1 MDSCSLYL
9 SDGSI
14 QKAIEAKFGPMKTK
28 AVNCM
33 DYVIKEGEFTP
44 EFKEWYKKKFKKE
57 LSVTSRT
64 VKTVAE
70 RAVQYYEETAWKVD
84 EMTEHRNTESE
95 NGYYSVAD
103 YERGKAH
110 VVNTLQEVY
119 DDIEAG
125 IFEQE
130 EVTRDFIKQQAIRR
144 WNNHI
149 FKLIAKKEN
158 ASISEIIEEFNALGD
173 DVVIRDWI
181 KEKLSKDG
189 FGIVEQNLLAVWDEL
204 NGDPASVNKYLKEVL
219 ADPKLNG
226 LFTEKAIDDDVVDSE
241 KTDNPNGDGVST
253 EDGVITSGVTDDTD
267 KAISQANSHDGAYST
282 FLKHLDQSPR
292 VKHYFNSLKKL
303 ADVKK
308 DDNQNYIEDTDNS
321 FGIAETMSAE
331 ECARMLYSESMAFG
345 NPKMMIEAI
354 RRIAASVP
362 GYECFAKLADDLEA
376 DPDLCNELSTIFKK
390 TRVSKMMLDHKT
402 VGNRKVNT
410 IRESNTDSS
419 KDSTML
425 FDLRNDARYV
435 IPQNTHSTIANNI
448 NDYVTD
454 IKTLQ
459 ADYSARRIT
468 DKARRDYEKRYNDLL
483 KLAVD
488 SIRAYFPSLDEEA
501 ILKYI
506 VRNNDAKEDRVKNLE
521 NIRNILDRVASLN
534 ANASTAYGIYEG
546 IQTQI
551 DDAKTHNAKVR
562 AASANPNLT
571 TSSEDYKDVNAL
583 RTQDFLTP
591 ELNNDILLVKNM
603 FKDYSIIQVSFNSTN
618 SDNKMSTDILNNSM
632 ITRLIRLLES
642 GDKDLVEKWGARKL
656 RSHHYRYSN
665 ILLEERDARGNL
677 IHKGLFRRVGKDKIV
692 CSDDCLDLLKFYLFD
707 GARNSDNG
715 KSSTYSKMTS
725 GDFAPTVYSSFF
737 NPTPDTEGKKK
748 EDTAIYFLR
757 TPSDAP
763 KTFTIKAPR
772 YSTKDLFTYSDE
784 GIVKKFISN
793 IIKSIPVTTQEII
806 DTYIDKTK
814 QDAIKEN
821 VYSLEAAI
829 DVLTER
835 KDQKGRK
842 INLYVNDKVLSK
854 VDGKGYTGI
863 VVQNE
868 NKNPILIIVKGDVE
882 KRGNR
887 TILNHPEIVSYHNMV
902 KGEFKRQ
909 FNIDLPNELP
919 KGLTSALEE
928 YYRKKL
934 DKGETKFN
942 GKEYDNVPV
951 RQVNTRSNVFKMVM
965 NKVQQELF
973 NMMNAIDFMF
983 ETNPDGSPKLYEE
996 GEKKGQPILKP
1007 GFDED
1012 SAYDWYHKVGTIFKK
1027 VGNHYELTGNV
1038 FNSNLLT
1045 LFINGKKRNYL
1056 MEVITQDSSYEGVDK
1071 LNLLYGGADGK
1082 QNIKVTKIKDNN
1094 DASDRQYPESVD
1106 LDERQRNIL
1115 EQAVVN
1121 FITDYLNQAQE
1132 QVNSYKDF
1140 ISESTDA
1147 EHVTDFAMNYFLT
1160 LTNYDELLEGSSK
1173 FYKDSRTLLKR
1184 AKEYQGSGVPYGT
1197 SDYYTVDDE
1206 SDHEVP
1212 SLLNSGYVLNEK
1224 GEKIEGKDIFKGTR
1238 LEGLNTT
1245 STFKAVTIYNTKQ
1258 TNHPALE
1265 MLRQK
1270 LINDLGVDEKTASEL
1285 LYGRVKYDNGNIVKD
1300 ENGHVDTNGGGFTG
1314 TKVNDAQSYITFEEW
1329 IRRVASK
1336 GQLKRYLP
1344 LIKRILNA
1352 EKTGKPLSVSDIKE
1366 FIQVQKNFYYDLH
1379 YDEASRMEVPRQI
1392 KNAEL
1397 VLVPCL
1403 IKGTQLEEVYN
1414 MMKEA
1419 GIDQLNTI
1427 ETSKAANHNTLRLW
1441 DNDGNISGEA
1451 AQEFVEKASEV
1462 KETYS
1467 YNYLYTQQETPQ
1479 HLDAKNKAGIQIVKK
1494 IIDNIDPQNSN
1505 PTIVEAK
1512 NDFLTLMSENIY
1524 DSYQQLFD
1532 ALEISYDRNGDIASM
1547 NKKVFFDKLR
1557 EQLEIRG
1564 MDKNMYD
1571 YVDVEGR
1578 ENPRMPIARND
1589 ILNTFES
1596 IVQSVFNNNITTQ
1609 KLPGFHAAQVTNIG
1623 FRAGG
1628 NLKAER
1634 LTPEQL
1640 INDADFKEFCKEKHI
1655 VIRKENGKYKISDLT
1670 RELFGNWIN
1679 ERNGSISYSKDLK
1692 YHQKVN
1698 PKTGKLEYAPYIEIM
1713 LPLSNFGIDRT
1724 KGRWRN
1730 MKDDE
1735 ILRELQ
1741 AEGLDMVIGYRIPT
1755 EGKQS
1760 ACLMKVVGFIPDG
1773 NGSTICV
1780 PNDWVSQTGSD
1791 FDIDSVYGIQFNTY
1805 FDNDG
1810 KIHKIGGK
1818 KDKKGYN
1825 PAYKDRK
1832 PTYLDYYRYVMHKLD
1847 EEELPENATTSIKEK
1862 REEIKQYRDTYFRQS
1877 NERYN
1882 DALQALNIF
1891 NIKAEANEL
1900 YEQSEEE
1907 EDEVKSDELYNKSEI
1922 LDNLAESEGI
1932 VDILNKIQEG
1942 LSSIK
1947 KYRNSLKYDN
1957 KRQRALDKATDTR
1970 NLIQEVYD
1978 TTSQLKSDDE
1988 FTQEVYDELNNRIK
2002 NLLDRCKDMISLYN
2016 YNAEGSISEQAAEDI
2031 IDDIE
2036 DSIEGSGIMSY
2047 EEWSSLPAERRAS
2060 RKERDN
2066 AILDAMEYILS
2077 DDDSLEEQLSRSNF
2091 DDITQAMKD
2100 MLGDEYKDHKE
2111 ARSPYNIFDQIAYQ
2125 EDAMSGAELK
2135 ALSVSLDTFCSVCNQ
2150 VKPNV
2155 RELSSVYI
2163 IYDRGDISNPDK
2175 VVDRYNIDG
2184 KSARVL
2190 DNGFEIRHK
2199 TYGWSKD
2206 NKNVAGKILTSYSS
2220 QTTAHILDAIKEGS
2234 APNVNSYTFGVY
2246 KTLAN
2251 MGVDYNTIISF
2262 MAQPGVE
2269 RIVKAYNAGHS
2280 LYYESFNTPL
2290 NEAIKDI
2297 ARDLDIEFDT
2307 YETVTNIL
2315 SKINEKYGDTFKEI
2329 FGEKTSITL
2338 TENGLY
2344 NLPIIA
2350 SKLEARL
2357 KGGEIASIRP
2367 VEEIV
2372 RHIESWTR
2380 ASATKDTN
2388 TLYVF
2393 TDNTDRD
2400 SGKPENVIDPN
2411 SPYAKKY
2418 GAGKHY
2424 PTRTQAVVRGLPN
2437 AMPISTQR
2445 WYHEGAKGDT
2455 GMWHDKDFDEFKKT
2469 IDEEVE
2475 AIKAEWKTGK
2485 YSSVAFGGEDGL
2497 FNGNISKISKERTPK
2512 LYDYLTKKYNELID
2526 FIKDNPSDNTAS
2538 ITEETI
2544 EHLFDLGTI
2553 LQFHKINSI
2562 ANEINPIR
2570 RACTPDKFGAG
2581 KSAYA
2586 ANKLFS
2592 DIYAALYKTDTDLQ
2606 VAQEKSNKRSNPVL
2620 TVGGENMLESI
2631 YPGISKYGEDRSIKS
2646 TSQRIRK
2653 AVLEM
2658 DPNRSSYKTLA
2669 SHLKY
2674 GTAFSVAVG
2683 AALIPTQ
2690 RPEFVDVVMGLG
2702 KKLTDNFTGDI
2713 SEELYNDFQ
2722 KYLLNYIYNEMGIF
2736 SDRWNFEVTDGRL
2749 TGVSLDA
2756 ETNRDEENARI
2767 FGYGMPDTIATVKG
2781 EGLNTE
2787 IVLFKVVDKNNPTQ
2801 KEIEQFAQL
2810 SPAQKVKWIQSNSA
2824 DAGVFGYLEA
2834 SLYNPNARREK
2845 VGMQTIQYNDTGISL
2860 NTVRAQFM
2868 NAVNST
2874 NPFIKIAALDLVKY
2888 SCKVEG
2894 FRLGKTSVSKVI
2906 DNAVLYNEFGTN
2918 GYGFVED
2925 INDIMNGL
2933 NRPDSILS
2941 AEKID
2946 QAYERFLRSKSDI
2959 REIKTINTR
2968 EYTKKKYGMQGSVNG
2983 MYLMQFVFDPN
2994 KVKEGESEE
3003 DAQIRQLNEW
3013 RHNLST
3019 GGFLREDARTKRTTP
3034 NEYIRVNDV
3043 TRGNLLYKIKDFGSI
3058 VYIYPLTNLQQNE
3071 TSYWSAN
3078 EDNNKTLWHKDIYE
3092 AIIQQSFNEGYN
3104 RERTFE
3110 IVAEMKDDG
3119 RFEGA
3124 YYTKRT
3130 TVDNPISKA
3139 AELQRAFNS
3148 GKDAS
3153 LNVVKTEIKKH
3164 FIDGKSSEPIYVI
3177 SSSINDFLFSKGVNY
3192 SANIRLN
3199 FGDTASNFKI
3209 VKPQS
3214 LSGAK
3219 KYLKDKINDKNRDY
3233 VYYVALANAV
3243 EMVEQTEPMAA
3254 TVLDLDMAAV
3264 DFMSSQ
3270 KAAFGDK
3277 DAINRLEKLRVFN
3290 VKSRQE
3296 SINNN
3301 IDLVTQQV
3309 ASFAIAAAKRIKDDF
3324 EHFMPNPDDIDGE
3337 WLPITD
3343 DKVQAAIANNVELY
3357 NKYLKVLN
3365 DIQAFKEKFTGWDEA
3380 NSEEIDMKS
3389 YINTIQNAKDIV
3401 DRLPVGEA
3409 DTKLIQGYITSQS
3422 TNPIIMDGLVNIMDG
3437 YYKTTG
3443 SMWAFHDIME
3453 NGNML
3458 LQTILKDVMDDIEAK
3473 RYATIRRK
3481 EEFRSTLS
3489 RLMRAAGM
3497 SNLDK
3502 IITKDGR
3509 IIEDYSPEFI
3519 DKLEELREAKNQA
3532 AAEFGYGS
3540 IQFLKAKNDY
3550 DAFKATFCNQEA
3562 NQEYYI
3568 HKAQA
3573 EKVMI
3578 ENHPVL
3584 YEHYMKLFYEKID
3597 LIQYST
3603 ENGIDDAIET
3613 RIQQID
3619 QEMYNLRRKNYY
3631 VDSTGAL
3638 KRRVSK
3644 NQPNANF
3651 TPEQKRELE
3660 LYSIESQKIMDAFI
3674 EKIGELNAE
3683 YFHYEPVEGFARK
3696 LKENLNVIEK
3706 FEKRDANGVPTVPQ
3720 SILDTNEQ
3728 YVAARDWVR
3737 RNAYYE
3743 LSQEEWELVD
3753 SGMSFEDRVKSALTR
3768 MAMSGN
3774 GNFAE
3779 INHIISNKDNWVDP
3793 TINPYDE
3800 RGILDAS
3807 KLKPETI
3814 KDIQDKVAA
3823 KYKFKQNRRFTDRIL
3838 INSAPRN
3845 TEVYTQEFYNMMR
3858 SNGNENPA
3866 YVNKITQINN
3876 ILRKYYNELTDTVD
3890 FSKKN
3895 IPATE
3900 VINDLRTL
3908 GQLFSELRQIHKNF
3922 GTTNGKDIADFIKD
3936 NVEYDTNMSAFM
3948 AQFAAV
3954 ATKDTMFKEAWKKVN
3969 YEYDKDGNLVL
3980 DDDGNPVPNRF
3991 LYSVM
3996 KPKDSVRDR
4005 YLDVQATEDRHL
4017 IESVYRT
4024 TVTRYYEDTR
4034 AEMQRKDEEERKST
4048 GDSTIF
4054 RDWFMANHIYNPY
4067 THKME
4072 PLPCWTIKEYN
4083 DSTLAAQNYKG
4094 EWIPKAS
4101 QREKKVN
4108 DGMQYG
4114 VYDPMH
4120 DKSNHNYKPD
4130 VSLAENYIK
4139 HSENRSNPHT
4149 NYDNPIQLTDE
4160 EKAVRDF
4167 LKETL
4172 MQTATTDSAR
4182 RYFKNG
4188 YLPARAK
4195 QPGLSDGKT
4204 LLKEAGKLFGFGIS
4218 TNNGNK
4224 QFYDEIGYS
4233 NDVTPLMPLTKLI
4246 RTSDSKDFNEP
4257 KPTRGQFPATP
4268 DGQAQ
4273 FQTALDEWKSK
4284 KKEID
4289 DFNQKIHQDMLDR
4302 DWIEVIDDYLDL
4314 AGRYNAIS
4322 DNKLKLYYLLNK
4334 LRDQKAFITSSRDDE
4349 NLKHDNR
4356 RGDKDN
4362 PVLESAVDAELIK
4375 QYENFLRR
4383 LLFDQWKEQSGKLTR
4398 YANNL
4403 QGFTSANYMM
4413 LNFKGGIANVTL
4425 GETGILAEAAAS
4437 EFFSYSDWAKGTAEW
4452 SQGIISYGRALG
4464 KDFSYS
4470 VQDAIIKALK
4480 VVDYDEHTGVV
4491 REAEYAKYSKKLR
4504 DAMFSPQTMGEHFMQ
4519 NSVLFAMLHSHKI
4532 VKRPGSDDMTFMNQA
4547 EYVRTKEAEMLTT
4560 LLEQDQIT
4568 ALEEE
4573 KARLSKDKDEL
4584 AEYAWYRKDFLNRFV
4599 YLHCSK
4605 QQRDAFYA
4613 KREALKEQSIKEF
4626 KELPDMR
4633 SQMMLGSN
4641 GKLAF
4646 VPNSQLDILSRNM
4659 TSAGVT
4665 QAERLLGEF
4674 TQRTKL
4680 VNNKIHGV
4688 YNRLGSAYI
4697 EKTWIGSL
4705 IMQYHKHLPMG
4716 LMKRYM
4722 KRGHYN
4728 ETRGS
4733 IDKGMIWSIWDFLKL
4748 NVDKIKVEQGLTD
4761 ANIGAVQSLQMLL
4774 SNSMAFLMNMRDTW
4788 KFTTD
4793 YDRANIRRNLGDL
4806 TGVTLA
4812 VLGALL
4818 LIMAGDDDDDSIP
4831 YNLALYEFDRLASE
4845 SFLYNPVGL
4854 INESKK
4860 LMSTPIAA
4868 QSVITD
4874 GISAIGNIAGI
4885 IMQGEDFDPYYHS
4898 GRFAGEHKLSVYIQR
4913 RIPIWNGIRGIVEVP
4928 DNNHYYKVGKNPIT
4942 ILPLD
4947 KIAGK
4952 D

>member
-1 MDSCSLYL
+1 MDSCSLFL

-28 AVNCM
+28 AINCI
-33 DYVIKEGEFTP
+33 DYVIKDEEFSP
-44 EFKEWYKKKFKKE
+44 EFKEWYKKKFKKDV
-57 LSVTSRT
+57 SVTSRNI
-64 VKTVAE
+64 KTVAE

-84 EMTEHRNTESE
+84 EMTEHRNNDNE

-103 YERGKAH
+103 YERGKSH

-125 IFEQE
+125 IFDQE

-149 FKLIAKKEN
+149 FDLIAKKEN
-158 ASISEIIEEFNALGD
+158 ASRNEIIEEFNALGD
-173 DVVIRDWI
+173 DVVIRDWL
-181 KEKLSKDG
+181 KEKLSTNG
-189 FGIVEQNLLAVWDEL
+189 FGIIEQNLLAVWDEL
-204 NGDPASVNKYLKEVL
+204 NSDPASVNKYLKEVL

-226 LFTEKAIDDDVVDSE
+226 LFTERAIDDDVVDNEKGDTTEADNGSTGEDSVNSE
-241 KTDNPNGDGVST
+241 
-253 EDGVITSGVTDDTD
+253 VTDDTD
-267 KAISQANSHDGAYST
+267 KAITQANSHMGDFST
-282 FLKHLDQSPR
+282 FTKHLDQSPR

-303 ADVKK
+303 ADTKK

-331 ECARMLYSESMAFG
+331 ECARTLYSESMAFG
-345 NPKMMIEAI
+345 NPQYMIEAI

-362 GYECFAKLADDLEA
+362 GYECFVKLADDLET

-425 FDLRNDARYV
+425 FDLRNDVRYV
-435 IPQNTHSTIANNI
+435 IPQNNHSTIASNI
-448 NDYVTD
+448 EEYVTSID
-454 IKTLQ
+454 NLQ
-459 ADYSARRIT
+459 ADYSARRISDT
-468 DKARRDYEKRYNDLL
+468 VRRQYEKRYNDLL

-488 SIRAYFPSLDEEA
+488 SIRAYFPSLSEEA
-501 ILKYI
+501 IVKY
-506 VRNNDAKEDRVKNLE
+506 VTRNNDAKEDRVKNLE

-534 ANASTAYGIYEG
+534 KNAATSYGIYEG
-546 IQTQI
+546 IQSQVKS
-551 DDAKTHNAKVR
+551 AKEHNAKVR
-562 AASANPNLT
+562 AANKNPDLNI
-571 TSSEDYKDVNAL
+571 SSEDYKDINAL
-583 RTQDFLTP
+583 RTQEFLTP

-603 FKDYSIIQVSFNSTN
+603 FKDYSIVQVSFNSTN

-642 GDKDLVEKWGARKL
+642 GDKELVKQWGAKKL

-665 ILLEERDARGNL
+665 ILLEEQDSRGNL
-677 IHKGLFRRVGKDKIV
+677 IHKGLFRRVGNNGIEV
-692 CSDDCLDLLKFYLFD
+692 TDDCLDLLKFYLFD

-737 NPTPDTEGKKK
+737 NPTPDTEGKKQD
-748 EDTAIYFLR
+748 DTAIYFLR

-763 KTFTIKAPR
+763 KTFTIKAPK
-772 YSTKDLFTYSDE
+772 YSTKDLFTYPDE
-784 GIVKKFISN
+784 SVVKKFIGN
-793 IIKSIPVTTQEII
+793 IIKDIPMLTAELNREMLGDASEEADNNNYTAEAALEVLTGRKLMYVSNKIVNKVG
-806 DTYIDKTK
+806 DKT
-814 QDAIKEN
+814 
-821 VYSLEAAI
+821 YS
-829 DVLTER
+829 
-835 KDQKGRK
+835 K
-842 INLYVNDKVLSK
+842 
-854 VDGKGYTGI
+854 I
-863 VVQNE
+863 VVGG
-868 NKNPILIIVKGDVE
+868 VKLLVSGNLE
-882 KRGNR
+882 KRGTRQVLTDIKIEAWGNPGIR
-887 TILNHPEIVSYHNMV
+887 QLNAQYNTNEPEIP
-902 KGEFKRQ
+902 E
-909 FNIDLPNELP
+909 
-919 KGLTSALEE
+919 GLISALSE
-928 YYRKKL
+928 YYRKQL
-934 DKGETKFN
+934 DRGATVFN
-942 GKEYDNVPV
+942 GKEYDNVPK
-951 RQVNTRSNVFKMVM
+951 RQVNTRSRVFHMVM

-983 ETNPDGSPKLYEE
+983 ETNEDGSPKLDND
-996 GEKKGQPILKP
+996 GKPIFRD

-1012 SAYDWYHKVGTIFKK
+1012 SAYDWYHKVGSIFKK

-1045 LFINGKKRNYL
+1045 LFVNGKQRNYL
-1056 MEVITQDSSYEGVDK
+1056 MEVITQDSSYEGADK

-1082 QNIKVTKIKDNN
+1082 RNIKVTKVKDATSP
-1094 DASDRQYPESVD
+1094 DGRQYPQDID
-1106 LDERQRNIL
+1106 LDSDQRDIL
-1115 EQAVVN
+1115 EQAVTN

-1147 EHVTDFAMNYFLT
+1147 DHVTEFAMNYFLT
-1160 LTNYDELLEGSSK
+1160 LTSYDEILEGSSK

-1197 SDYYTVDDE
+1197 SDYYTTDDE
-1206 SDHEVP
+1206 SDHETP
-1212 SLLNSGYVLNEK
+1212 SLLNSGYITDEDGKKV
-1224 GEKIEGKDIFKGTR
+1224 EGKDIFKGTR

-1270 LINDLGVDEKTASEL
+1270 LINELGVDEKSASEL
-1285 LYGRVKYDNGNIVKD
+1285 LYGRVKYDNGNIIKD
-1300 ENGHVDTNGGGFTG
+1300 KNGHVDTNGGGFTG

-1329 IRRVASK
+1329 IRRIASK

-1344 LIKRILNA
+1344 LIKRILKA

-1414 MMKEA
+1414 MMKEV

-1441 DNDGNISGEA
+1441 DNDGNISGEDA
-1451 AQEFVEKASEV
+1451 RTFVEKASEV

-1505 PTIVEAK
+1505 STINEAK
-1512 NDFLTLMSENIY
+1512 QDFLTLMSENIY

-1532 ALEISYDRNGDIASM
+1532 ALEIQYDRNGDIASM

-1578 ENPRMPIARND
+1578 ENPRMPIVRND

-1609 KLPGFHAAQVTNIG
+1609 KLPGFHAAQITNVG

-1634 LTPEQL
+1634 LTDEQL
-1640 INDADFKEFCKEKHI
+1640 NNDADFKEFCKEKKI
-1655 VIRKENGKYKISDLT
+1655 APSKKISKLT
-1670 RELFGNWIN
+1670 RELFGTWIN
-1679 ERNGSISYSKDLK
+1679 ERNGKISYSKDLK
-1692 YHQKVN
+1692 YHQDEKGNYV
-1698 PKTGKLEYAPYIEIM
+1698 PWVEVM

-1724 KGRWRN
+1724 KGRYRN
-1730 MKDDE
+1730 MTDAE
-1735 ILRELQ
+1735 ILAELQ

-1760 ACLMKVVGFIPDG
+1760 ACLMKVVGFLPDG

-1791 FDIDSVYGIQFNTY
+1791 FDIDSVYGIQFNSY

-1810 KIHKIGGK
+1810 KIHRVRYN
-1818 KDKKGYN
+1818 KDKN
-1825 PAYKDRK
+1825 PSYV
-1832 PTYLDYYRYVMHKLD
+1832 DYYRYIMRKID
-1847 EEELPENATTSIKEK
+1847 EEDVPENATTSIKEK
-1862 REEIKQYRDTYFRQS
+1862 REEIKSYRDTYFRQS

-1882 DALQALNIF
+1882 EALQALNAF
-1891 NIKAEANEL
+1891 NIEAEANEL
-1900 YEQSEEE
+1900 Y
-1907 EDEVKSDELYNKSEI
+1907 DKADELGETEEGDEAFNKAEVINNLIESPAI
-1922 LDNLAESEGI
+1922 KDVLD
-1932 VDILNKIQEG
+1932 KIQEG

-1947 KYRNSLKYDN
+1947 KYRNGLKYDN
-1957 KRQRALDKATDTR
+1957 KRQRSLDKAIDTR
-1970 NLIQEVYD
+1970 NMFQDLYD
-1978 TTSQLKSDDE
+1978 KTSQFKSDDE
-1988 FTQEVYDELNNRIK
+1988 FTQEVYDELNTRIK
-2002 NLLDRCKDMISLYN
+2002 NALDSVKDMISIYN
-2016 YNAEGSISEQAAEDI
+2016 YNAENTLTEQAAEEIADDLEDI
-2031 IDDIE
+2031 ID
-2036 DSIEGSGIMSY
+2036 GSGIMTY

-2066 AILDAMEYILS
+2066 GILDAMETILKN
-2077 DDDSLEEQLSRSNF
+2077 DDSLEEQLSRSNF

-2100 MLGDEYKDHKE
+2100 MLGEEYKAHKE
-2111 ARSPYNIFDQIAYQ
+2111 SRSPYNIFDQIAYQ

-2150 VKPNV
+2150 VKPQI
-2155 RELSSVYI
+2155 RDISSIYV
-2163 IYDRGDISNPDK
+2163 IYDRSDIRNPED
-2175 VVDRYNIDG
+2175 VVKRYDVDG
-2184 KSARVL
+2184 KSGKVL

-2206 NKNVAGKILTSYSS
+2206 NRNIAGKILTSYSS

-2234 APNVNSYTFGVY
+2234 APNVNTYTFGVY

-2262 MAQPGVE
+2262 MAQPGVS
-2269 RIVKAYNAGHS
+2269 RIVDAYNAGHS

-2290 NEAIKDI
+2290 NEAIKAI
-2297 ARDLDIEFDT
+2297 AKDLEVEFDT
-2307 YETVTNIL
+2307 YDTITSIL
-2315 SKINEKYGDTFKEI
+2315 STINEKYGDQFKEI
-2329 FGEKTSITL
+2329 FGDKASITL

-2357 KGGEIASIRP
+2357 KGGEVAASRP
-2367 VEEIV
+2367 VEEIIK
-2372 RHIESWTR
+2372 HIESWTR
-2380 ASATKDTN
+2380 ASAARDTN
-2388 TLYVF
+2388 TLYIF
-2393 TDNTDRD
+2393 TDNIDRD
-2400 SGKPENVIDPN
+2400 SGSSVIDPN

-2437 AMPISTQR
+2437 AMPISTQH
-2445 WYHEGAKGDT
+2445 WYHEGAKGDA
-2455 GMWHDKDFDEFKKT
+2455 GMWNDSDFEEFKKT
-2469 IDEEVE
+2469 IDEEIE

-2485 YSSVAFGGEDGL
+2485 YSSVAFGGGDGL
-2497 FNGNISKISKERTPK
+2497 FNGKISKLSKERTPK
-2512 LYDYLTKKYNELID
+2512 LYDYLTEKYNELTN
-2526 FIKDNPSDNTAS
+2526 FIKDNPSSNNVS
-2538 ITEETI
+2538 LTEEDI
-2544 EHLFDLGTI
+2544 NLLFDLGTI
-2553 LQFHKINSI
+2553 LQFHKINSV

-2606 VAQEKSNKRSNPVL
+2606 VAQEKSNKRSNPIL
-2620 TVGGENMLESI
+2620 TVNGENMLEAV

-2669 SHLKY
+2669 AHLKY

-2683 AALIPTQ
+2683 AELIPTQ

-2702 KKLTDNFTGDI
+2702 RKLTDNFTGDV

-2722 KYLLNYIYNEMGIF
+2722 KYMLNYIYNEMGIF
-2736 SDRWNFEVTDGRL
+2736 SDKWNFEVTDGRL

-2767 FGYGMPDTIATVKG
+2767 FGYNMPDSIAYIEG
-2781 EGLNTE
+2781 EGLNTKE
-2787 IVLFKVVDKNNPTQ
+2787 VPFVVKDKNNPTQ
-2801 KEIEQFAQL
+2801 EEINAFAKL

-2824 DAGVFGYLEA
+2824 DAGIFGYLEA

-2845 VGMQTIQYNDTGISL
+2845 VGMQTIQYDDTGISL

-2874 NPFIKIAALDLVKY
+2874 NPFIKMAALDLVKY

-2918 GYGFVED
+2918 GYGFAED
-2925 INDIMNGL
+2925 INDIMNGI

-2941 AEKID
+2941 IDKLD
-2946 QAYERFLRSKSDI
+2946 QAYERYLRSKQDI

-2968 EYTKKKYGMQGSVNG
+2968 EYTKKKYGIEGSVNG
-2983 MYLMQFVFDPN
+2983 MYVMRFIFNPD
-2994 KVKEGESEE
+2994 KVKEGENEQ
-3003 DAQIRQLNEW
+3003 DANIRQLNEW

-3019 GGFLREDARTKRTTP
+3019 GGFLREDARTKRITQ
-3034 NEYIRVNDV
+3034 NEYIRVDDV

-3078 EDNNKTLWHKDIYE
+3078 EDNNKNLWHKDIYE
-3092 AIIQQSFNEGYN
+3092 AIIQQSFNETYN

-3124 YYTKRT
+3124 YYVKRT
-3130 TVDNPISKA
+3130 SPDNPMAKS

-3148 GKDAS
+3148 NKDSS
-3153 LNVVKTEIKKH
+3153 LNVAKNEIKKH
-3164 FIDGKSSEPIYVI
+3164 FIDEKNSEPIYVI
-3177 SSSINDFLFSKGVNY
+3177 SSSISDYLFSKGVNY
-3192 SANIRLN
+3192 SANVRLN
-3199 FGDTASNFKI
+3199 FGETSSNFRI
-3209 VKPQS
+3209 VKPQG

-3219 KYLKDKINDKNRDY
+3219 KYLGDRINDKNKDY
-3233 VYYVALANAV
+3233 VYYVAAANAA

-3254 TVLDLDMAAV
+3254 SILDLDMSAV
-3264 DFMSSQ
+3264 DFMQSQ

-3277 DAINRLEKLRVFN
+3277 DAVNRLEKLRVFN

-3301 IDLVTQQV
+3301 IDLVTQQI
-3309 ASFAIAAAKRIKDDF
+3309 ASFSIAAAKRIKDDF

-3343 DKVQAAIANNVELY
+3343 DKVQAAIANDAELY

-3365 DIQAFKEKFTGWDEA
+3365 DIQAFKEKFSGWDEA
-3380 NSEEIDMKS
+3380 DSEDIDMKS
-3389 YINTIQNAKDIV
+3389 YINTIQNAKEIV
-3401 DRLPVGEA
+3401 DKLPVGEA

-3437 YYKTTG
+3437 FYKTTG

-3458 LQTILKDVMDDIEAK
+3458 LQTILKDVMGDIESK
-3473 RYATIRRK
+3473 RYATVRRK
-3481 EEFRSTLS
+3481 EEFRNKLS

-3497 SNLDK
+3497 KDLSK
-3502 IITKDGR
+3502 IITDDGR
-3509 IIEDYSPEFI
+3509 IIEDYSSEFV
-3519 DKLEELREAKNQA
+3519 DKLEEFREAKNQA

-3540 IQFLKAKNDY
+3540 IQFLKAKNEY
-3550 DAFKATFCNQEA
+3550 DDFKARFCNQEA
-3562 NQEYYI
+3562 SQEYYLK
-3568 HKAQA
+3568 KAL
-3573 EKVMI
+3573 I
-3578 ENHPVL
+3578 ENKMINEHPVL
-3584 YEHYMKLFYEKID
+3584 YEHYMKLFYEKVD
-3597 LIQYST
+3597 LLQYST
-3603 ENGIDDAIET
+3603 ENGIDDAIEA

-3619 QEMYNLRRKNYY
+3619 QEIYNLRRQNYY
-3631 VDSTGAL
+3631 IDSTGAI
-3638 KRRVSK
+3638 KRRMSK
-3644 NQPNANF
+3644 NQPNASF
-3651 TPEQKRELE
+3651 TPQQQRELE
-3660 LYSIESQKIMDAFI
+3660 LYSIESQQAMDAFI
-3674 EKIGELNAE
+3674 KKIGELNTE

-3696 LKENLNVIEK
+3696 LRENLNVIEK
-3706 FEKRDANGVPTVPQ
+3706 FEKRDSNGVPTVPQ
-3720 SILDTNEQ
+3720 SILDSNEQ
-3728 YVAARDWVR
+3728 YVAARDWLR

-3743 LSQEEWELVD
+3743 LSSD
-3753 SGMSFEDRVKSALTR
+3753 AFDPDNSNGPTFEKRVKDALRR

-3774 GNFAE
+3774 GN
-3779 INHIISNKDNWVDP
+3779 INKVDD
-3793 TINPYDE
+3793 ILRNADARLNGKLRDE
-3800 RGILDAS
+3800 RGIVDAS
-3807 KLKPETI
+3807 KLTEEEVKQ
-3814 KDIQDKVAA
+3814 IQDEVAR
-3823 KYKFKQNRRFTDRIL
+3823 KYKFTDNRRFTDKIL

-3858 SNGNENPA
+3858 SNGTENPA
-3866 YVNKITQINN
+3866 YVNKITEINN

-3890 FSKKN
+3890 FSKMSSS
-3895 IPATE
+3895 IE
-3900 VINDLRTL
+3900 GIRELQTL
-3908 GQLFSELRQIHKNF
+3908 GRLFAELRRIHKNF
-3922 GTTNGKDIADFIKD
+3922 GTTNGKEIAEFIED
-3936 NVEYDTNMSAFM
+3936 NVEYETNTSAFL
-3948 AQFAAV
+3948 AQFADLSRR
-3954 ATKDTMFKEAWKKVN
+3954 DTLFKEAWKKVN
-3969 YEYDKDGNLVL
+3969 YEYDKDGNIVL
-3980 DDDGNPVPNRF
+3980 DEHGNPVPNRF

-4005 YLDVQATEDRHL
+4005 FLDAQGTEDRHL
-4017 IESVYRT
+4017 IESVFRT
-4024 TVTRYYEDTR
+4024 TTTRYYEDTR
-4034 AEMQRKDEEERKST
+4034 AEMQKKDDEERKTT
-4048 GDSTIF
+4048 GDSSIF

-4072 PLPCWTIKEYN
+4072 PLPCWTVKEYN
-4083 DSTLAAQNYKG
+4083 DSTLAANNFKG
-4094 EWIPKAS
+4094 EWVPRSS

-4108 DGMQYG
+4108 DGYQYG
-4114 VYDPMH
+4114 PYDPVH
-4120 DKSNHNYKPD
+4120 DKSNHNYKPNLG
-4130 VSLAENYIK
+4130 LAENYIK
-4139 HSENRSNPHT
+4139 TADNHSNPRT
-4149 NYDNPIQLTDE
+4149 NYDNPVQLTDE

-4167 LKETL
+4167 IKETL

-4188 YLPARAK
+4188 YVPARAK

-4218 TNNGNK
+4218 SNNGNK
-4224 QFYDEIGYS
+4224 EFYSEIGYS
-4233 NDVTPLMPLTKLI
+4233 EDITPLMPLTKLI
-4246 RTSDSKDFNEP
+4246 RTSDSKDFKEP

-4268 DGQAQ
+4268 EGANQY
-4273 FQTALDEWKSK
+4273 QTALDEWKNK

-4289 DFNQKIHQDMLDR
+4289 DANKKIHQDMLDR

-4334 LRDQKAFITSSRDDE
+4334 LRDQKAFITSARDNE

-4383 LLFDQWKEQSGKLTR
+4383 LLFDQWKEESGKLTR

-4413 LNFKGGIANVTL
+4413 LNFKGGIANITL

-4437 EFFSYSDWAKGTAEW
+4437 EFFSYSDWAKGTGEW
-4452 SQGIISYGRALG
+4452 AQGVISYGRALG

-4504 DAMFSPQTMGEHFMQ
+4504 DAMFMPQTMGEHFMQ

-4532 VKRPGSDDMTFMNQA
+4532 VKKPGSDSMTFMNQA
-4547 EYVRTKEAEMLTT
+4547 EYVRVKEAEMLTT
-4560 LLEQDQIT
+4560 LLDNDQMQ

-4573 KARLSKDKDEL
+4573 KARLSKDKNEL

-4605 QQRDAFYA
+4605 QQQDAFYA
-4613 KREALKEQSIKEF
+4613 KREALKKQSIKEF
-4626 KELPDMR
+4626 KEMPDMR

-4646 VPNSQLDILSRNM
+4646 VPNSQLDMLSRNV
-4659 TSAGVT
+4659 TSTGVT
-4665 QAERLLGEF
+4665 EAERLLGEF
-4674 TQRTKL
+4674 TQRTRL

-4733 IDKGMIWSIWDFLKL
+4733 IDKGIIWSIWDFLKL
-4748 NVDKIKVEQGLTD
+4748 NVDKIKVEKGLTD

-4774 SNSMAFLMNMRDTW
+4774 SNSMSFLMNMRDTW

-4793 YDRANIRRNLGDL
+4793 YDKANIRRNLGDL

-4818 LIMAGDDDDDSIP
+4818 LIMAGDDDDDSIG

-4854 INESKK
+4854 VNEGKK

-4874 GISAIGNIAGI
+4874 GMSAIGNIAGV
-4885 IMQGEDFDPYYHS
+4885 IMQGEDFDPYYNS

-4913 RIPIWNGIRGIVEVP
+4913 RIPIWNGIRGIVEIP

>member
-44 EFKEWYKKKFKKE
+44 EFKDWYKKKFKKE

-130 EVTRDFIKQQAIRR
+130 EVTNDFIKQQAIRR

-158 ASISEIIEEFNALGD
+158 ASISEIMEEFNALGD
-173 DVVIRDWI
+173 DVVIRDWL

-189 FGIVEQNLLAVWDEL
+189 FGIIEQNLLAVWDEL

-226 LFTEKAIDDDVVDSE
+226 LFTEKAIDDDVVDSNQSD
-241 KTDNPNGDGVST
+241 TT
-253 EDGVITSGVTDDTD
+253 EDDTAPSGEEGINSGVTDDTD
-267 KAISQANSHDGAYST
+267 KAITQANSHMGDYTSFT
-282 FLKHLDQSPR
+282 KHLDQSPR

-303 ADVKK
+303 ADTKK

-345 NPKMMIEAI
+345 NPTYMIEAI

-448 NDYVTD
+448 GDYVTD

-468 DKARRDYEKRYNDLL
+468 DKARRDYEKRYNDFL

-506 VRNNDAKEDRVKNLE
+506 VKNNDAKEDRVKNLE

-534 ANASTAYGIYEG
+534 KNAATSYGIYEG
-546 IQTQI
+546 IQGQVKS
-551 DDAKTHNAKVR
+551 AKEHNAKLR
-562 AASANPNLT
+562 AANADPNMT
-571 TSSEDYKDVNAL
+571 TSSEDYKDINAL

-603 FKDYSIIQVSFNSTN
+603 FKDYSIVQVSFNSTN

-665 ILLEERDARGNL
+665 ILLEERDVRGNL

-748 EDTAIYFLR
+748 DDTAIYFLR

-772 YSTKDLFTYSDE
+772 YSTKDLFTYPDE
-784 GIVKKFISN
+784 AVVKKFINN
-793 IIKSIPVTTQEII
+793 IIKDIPMLSAELNKELLGDASEEADKNNYTAEAALEVLTGRKLMYVNSKKINKVG
-806 DTYIDKTK
+806 DKT
-814 QDAIKEN
+814 
-821 VYSLEAAI
+821 YS
-829 DVLTER
+829 
-835 KDQKGRK
+835 K
-842 INLYVNDKVLSK
+842 
-854 VDGKGYTGI
+854 I
-863 VVQNE
+863 VVGNV
-868 NKNPILIIVKGDVE
+868 KLIVSGNLE
-882 KRGNR
+882 KRGTRQVLTNV
-887 TILNHPEIVSYHNMV
+887 TIEAWGNPGIRQLNAQFGTNEPEIPQNLVA
-902 KGEFKRQ
+902 
-909 FNIDLPNELP
+909 
-919 KGLTSALEE
+919 ALEE
-928 YYRKKL
+928 HYRKQL
-934 DKGETKFN
+934 DRGATTFN
-942 GKEYDNVPV
+942 GKEYENVPKKE
-951 RQVNTRSNVFKMVM
+951 VNTRSNVFKMVM

-983 ETNPDGSPKLYEE
+983 ETNDDGSPKLDEE
-996 GEKKGQPILKP
+996 GKPILKE

-1012 SAYDWYHKVGTIFKK
+1012 SAYDWYHKVGKIFKK

-1045 LFINGKKRNYL
+1045 LFVQNPNEEERAKKPYVMRNYL
-1056 MEVITQDSSYEGVDK
+1056 MEVITQDSSYESADK
-1071 LNLLYGGADGK
+1071 LNLLYGGVDGK

-1094 DASDRQYPESVD
+1094 DASDRQYPESID
-1106 LDERQRNIL
+1106 LDERQRGIL

-1132 QVNSYKDF
+1132 QVANYRDF

-1160 LTNYDELLEGSSK
+1160 LTSYDELLEGSSK

-1206 SDHEVP
+1206 FDHEVP

-1270 LINDLGVDEKTASEL
+1270 LINDLGVDERTASEL

-1336 GQLKRYLP
+1336 GQLKKYLP
-1344 LIKRILNA
+1344 LIKRILKA

-1379 YDEASRMEVPRQI
+1379 YNEASRMEVPRQI

-1419 GIDQLNTI
+1419 GVDQLNTI

-1441 DNDGNISGEA
+1441 DNDGNISGET
-1451 AQEFVEKASEV
+1451 AQEFVKKASEV

-1532 ALEISYDRNGDIASM
+1532 ALEITYDRNGDIASM

-1578 ENPRMPIARND
+1578 ENPRMPIVRND

-1609 KLPGFHAAQVTNIG
+1609 KLPGFHAAQVTNVG

-1634 LTPEQL
+1634 LTDEQL
-1640 INDADFKEFCKEKHI
+1640 RKDKDFQEFCKEK
-1655 VIRKENGKYKISDLT
+1655 KIAPSKTVSKLT

-1679 ERNGSISYSKDLK
+1679 ERNGKVSYNKDLK
-1692 YHQKVN
+1692 YHQDEKGNYV
-1698 PKTGKLEYAPYIEIM
+1698 PWVEVM

-1730 MKDDE
+1730 MTDAE
-1735 ILRELQ
+1735 ILKELQ
-1741 AEGLDMVIGYRIPT
+1741 DEGLDMVIGYRIPT

-1773 NGSTICV
+1773 NGSTIVV

-1810 KIHKIGGK
+1810 KIHKVK
-1818 KDKKGYN
+1818 YDKN
-1825 PAYKDRK
+1825 RTPS
-1832 PTYLDYYRYVMHKLD
+1832 YLDYYRYVMHKLD

-1877 NERYN
+1877 NDRYN
-1882 DALQALNIF
+1882 EALQALNAF
-1891 NIKAEANEL
+1891 NIEAESDEL
-1900 YEQSEEE
+1900 YEQSEEV
-1907 EDEVKSDELYNKSEI
+1907 EDEAKADELYNKSEVLKAI
-1922 LDNLAESEGI
+1922 VDSEGLKD
-1932 VDILNKIQEG
+1932 VLDKIQKG

-1947 KYRNSLKYDN
+1947 KYRNGLKYDN

-1970 NLIQEVYD
+1970 NLIQEIYD

-1988 FTQEVYDELNNRIK
+1988 FTQEVYDEFNNRIK

-2016 YNAEGSISEQAAEDI
+2016 YNAEGSLSEQAAEDI

-2047 EEWSSLPAERRAS
+2047 EEWSALPAERRAS
-2060 RKERDN
+2060 RKQRDN
-2066 AILDAMEYILS
+2066 GILDAMEAILRN
-2077 DDDSLEEQLSRSNF
+2077 DDSLEEQLSRSNF

-2100 MLGDEYKDHKE
+2100 MLGDEYKAHKE

-2155 RELSSVYI
+2155 RELSSIYI

-2175 VVDRYNIDG
+2175 VVDRYNVDG

-2297 ARDLDIEFDT
+2297 AKDLDIEFDT
-2307 YETVTNIL
+2307 YETVTSIL
-2315 SKINEKYGDTFKEI
+2315 SKINEKYGDTFKEM
-2329 FGEKTSITL
+2329 FGEKASITL

-2350 SKLEARL
+2350 SKLEGRL
-2357 KGGEIASIRP
+2357 KKTGEFETSRP
-2367 VEEIV
+2367 VEE
-2372 RHIESWTR
+2372 
-2380 ASATKDTN
+2380 
-2388 TLYVF
+2388 L
-2393 TDNTDRD
+2393 
-2400 SGKPENVIDPN
+2400 
-2411 SPYAKKY
+2411 
-2418 GAGKHY
+2418 
-2424 PTRTQAVVRGLPN
+2424 
-2437 AMPISTQR
+2437 
-2445 WYHEGAKGDT
+2445 
-2455 GMWHDKDFDEFKKT
+2455 
-2469 IDEEVE
+2469 
-2475 AIKAEWKTGK
+2475 
-2485 YSSVAFGGEDGL
+2485 
-2497 FNGNISKISKERTPK
+2497 
-2512 LYDYLTKKYNELID
+2512 
-2526 FIKDNPSDNTAS
+2526 
-2538 ITEETI
+2538 
-2544 EHLFDLGTI
+2544 LFDLGTI

-2620 TVGGENMLESI
+2620 TVGGVNMLEAI

-2658 DPNRSSYKTLA
+2658 DPSRSSYKTLA
-2669 SHLKY
+2669 AHLKY

-2683 AALIPTQ
+2683 AELIPTQ

-2736 SDRWNFEVTDGRL
+2736 SDRWKFEVTDGRL

-2767 FGYGMPDTIATVKG
+2767 FGYGMPDSIATVEG
-2781 EGLNTE
+2781 EGINTK
-2787 IVLFKVVDKNNPTQ
+2787 IVPFTVKDKNNPTQ
-2801 KEIEQFAQL
+2801 EEIEQFAQL

-2868 NAVNST
+2868 NAINST
-2874 NPFIKIAALDLVKY
+2874 NPFIRIAALDLVKY

-2946 QAYERFLRSKSDI
+2946 QAYERFLRSKQDI

-2983 MYLMQFVFDPN
+2983 MYLMQFVFDPT

-3130 TVDNPISKA
+3130 TVDNPMSKA

-3164 FIDGKSSEPIYVI
+3164 FIDEKNSEPIYVI

-3199 FGDTASNFKI
+3199 FGDTASNFRI

-3219 KYLKDKINDKNRDY
+3219 KYLKDQINDKNRDY
-3233 VYYVALANAV
+3233 VYYVAPANAV

-3301 IDLVTQQV
+3301 IDLVTQQI
-3309 ASFAIAAAKRIKDDF
+3309 ASFSIAAAKRIKDDF

-3343 DKVQAAIANNVELY
+3343 DKVQAAIAEDVELY

-3365 DIQAFKEKFTGWDEA
+3365 DIQAFKEKFEGWEQVD
-3380 NSEEIDMKS
+3380 SEDIDMKS
-3389 YINTIQNAKDIV
+3389 YINTINNARKLV
-3401 DRLPVGEA
+3401 EKLPVDEA

-3458 LQTILKDVMDDIEAK
+3458 LQTILKDVMGDIEAK
-3473 RYATIRRK
+3473 RYATVRRK

-3562 NQEYYI
+3562 SQEYYI

-3584 YEHYMKLFYEKID
+3584 YEHYMKLFYEKVD
-3597 LIQYST
+3597 LLQYST
-3603 ENGIDDAIET
+3603 ENGIDDAIEA

-3619 QEMYNLRRKNYY
+3619 QEMYNLRRQNYY

-3644 NQPNANF
+3644 NQPNASF
-3651 TPEQKRELE
+3651 TPQQQRELE
-3660 LYSIESQKIMDAFI
+3660 LYSIESQQIMDAFV
-3674 EKIGELNAE
+3674 KQVGELNTQ

-3696 LKENLNVIEK
+3696 LKENLIVIER

-3720 SILDTNEQ
+3720 TVLEANEQ

-3743 LSQEEWELVD
+3743 LSTDPFDPATQN
-3753 SGMSFEDRVKSALTR
+3753 GPSFEDRVRDALTR
-3768 MAMSGN
+3768 MAMAGN

-3779 INHIISNKDNWVDP
+3779 INHIINDSKNWADPAVDP
-3793 TINPYDE
+3793 RDE

-3807 KLKPETI
+3807 KLKPEAINDI
-3814 KDIQDKVAA
+3814 KDAVAR
-3823 KYKFKQNRRFTDRIL
+3823 KYKFVQNRQFTDRTI

-3858 SNGNENPA
+3858 SNGSENPA
-3866 YVNKITQINN
+3866 YVSKVTQINN

-3908 GQLFSELRQIHKNF
+3908 GQLFAELRQIHKNF

-4005 YLDVQATEDRHL
+4005 FFDARATEDRHL
-4017 IESVYRT
+4017 IDSVYRT

-4034 AEMQRKDEEERKST
+4034 AEMQRRDDEERKST
-4048 GDSTIF
+4048 GSSTIF

-4072 PLPCWTIKEYN
+4072 PLPCWTVKEYN

-4094 EWIPKAS
+4094 EWVPKSS

-4108 DGMQYG
+4108 DGTQYG

-4139 HSENRSNPHT
+4139 HSENRSNPRT
-4149 NYDNPIQLTDE
+4149 NYDNPVQLTDE

-4273 FQTALDEWKSK
+4273 FQSALDEWKNK

-4302 DWIEVIDDYLDL
+4302 DWIEVIDYYLDL

-4334 LRDQKAFITSSRDDE
+4334 LRDQKAFITSARDDE

-4356 RGDKDN
+4356 RGDKDH

-4383 LLFDQWKEQSGKLTR
+4383 LLFDQWKEQTGKLTR

-4480 VVDYDEHTGVV
+4480 VVDYDEHTGIV

-4560 LLEQDQIT
+4560 LLEPDQIT
-4568 ALEEE
+4568 ALEQE
-4573 KARLSKDKDEL
+4573 KARLSKDKNEL

-4599 YLHCSK
+4599 FLHCSK

-4613 KREALKEQSIKEF
+4613 KREALKKQSIKEF

-4646 VPNSQLDILSRNM
+4646 VPNSQLDQLSRNM
-4659 TSAGVT
+4659 TSSGVN
-4665 QAERLLGEF
+4665 QAEKLLGEF
-4674 TQRTKL
+4674 TQRTRL

-4705 IMQYHKHLPMG
+4705 VMQYHKHLPMG

-4733 IDKGMIWSIWDFLKL
+4733 VDKGMIWSIWDFLKL

-4818 LIMAGDDDDDSIP
+4818 LIMTGDDDDDSVA

-4845 SFLYNPVGL
+4845 AFLYNPVGL
-4854 INESKK
+4854 VNEGKK

-4874 GISAIGNIAGI
+4874 GMSAIGNIAGI

-4913 RIPIWNGIRGIVEVP
+4913 RIPIWNGIRGIVDIP

>member
-44 EFKEWYKKKFKKE
+44 EFKDWYKKKFKKE

-64 VKTVAE
+64 VNTVAE

-149 FKLIAKKEN
+149 FKLIAKKDN
-158 ASISEIIEEFNALGD
+158 ASISEIMEEFNAFGD
-173 DVVIRDWI
+173 DVVIRYWL

-189 FGIVEQNLLAVWDEL
+189 FGIIEQNLLAVWDEL
-204 NGDPASVNKYLKEVL
+204 NGDPASVNKYFKEVL

-226 LFTEKAIDDDVVDSE
+226 LFTEKAIDDDVVDSNQSD
-241 KTDNPNGDGVST
+241 TT
-253 EDGVITSGVTDDTD
+253 EDDTAPSGEEGINSGVTDDTD
-267 KAISQANSHDGAYST
+267 KAITQANSHMGDYTT
-282 FLKHLDQSPR
+282 FTKHLDQSPR

-345 NPKMMIEAI
+345 NPTYMIEAI

-362 GYECFAKLADDLEA
+362 GYECFAKLADDLET

-425 FDLRNDARYV
+425 FDLRNDVRYI
-435 IPQNTHSTIANNI
+435 IPQNTHSTIASNI
-448 NDYVTD
+448 ANYVDD

-459 ADYSARRIT
+459 ADYSAKRIT
-468 DKARRDYEKRYNDLL
+468 DKVKRDYEKRYNDLL

-488 SIRAYFPSLDEEA
+488 SIRGYFPSLSEEA
-501 ILKYI
+501 ITKYI
-506 VRNNDAKEDRVKNLE
+506 TKNNDAGENRVKNLE
-521 NIRNILDRVASLN
+521 NIRNILDRVNSLN
-534 ANASTAYGIYEG
+534 KNAATSYGIYDG

-551 DDAKTHNAKVR
+551 KNAKEHNAKVR
-562 AASANPNLT
+562 AAKANPNMT

-583 RTQDFLTP
+583 KSQDFITP
-591 ELNNDILLVKNM
+591 ELNNDILLVKDM
-603 FKDYSIIQVSFNSTN
+603 FKNYSIVQVSFNSTN

-642 GDKDLVEKWGARKL
+642 GDKDLVEQWGTKKL

-692 CSDDCLDLLKFYLFD
+692 CSEDCLDLLKFYLFD
-707 GARNSDNG
+707 GAKNSDNG

-737 NPTPDTEGKKK
+737 NPTPDNEGKKQ
-748 EDTAIYFLR
+748 EDTSIYFLR

-772 YSTKDLFTYSDE
+772 YSTKDLFTYPDE
-784 GIVKKFISN
+784 TVVKRFINGIIRDIPMLTAELNKELLGDASEEADKN
-793 IIKSIPVTTQEII
+793 NYTAKAALDIIKGINEDGKEVTMRVNNKNINKVG
-806 DTYIDKTK
+806 DKT
-814 QDAIKEN
+814 
-821 VYSLEAAI
+821 YS
-829 DVLTER
+829 
-835 KDQKGRK
+835 K
-842 INLYVNDKVLSK
+842 
-854 VDGKGYTGI
+854 I
-863 VVQNE
+863 VVGG
-868 NKNPILIIVKGDVE
+868 VKLLVSGNLE
-882 KRGNR
+882 KRGTRQVLTNIVIEAWGNPGIR
-887 TILNHPEIVSYHNMV
+887 QLNAQYGTNEPEIP
-902 KGEFKRQ
+902 Q
-909 FNIDLPNELP
+909 
-919 KGLTSALEE
+919 GLISALEE
-928 YYRKKL
+928 YYRKQL
-934 DKGETKFN
+934 DRGATIFN
-942 GKEYDNVPV
+942 GKEYENVPK
-951 RQVNTRSNVFKMVM
+951 RQVNTTSNVFKMVM

-983 ETNPDGSPKLYEE
+983 ETNDDGSPKLDEE
-996 GEKKGQPILKP
+996 GKPILKE

-1012 SAYDWYHKVGTIFKK
+1012 SAYDWYHKVGNIFKK

-1045 LFINGKKRNYL
+1045 LFIDGKQRNYL
-1056 MEVITQDSSYEGVDK
+1056 MEVITQDNSYEGADK

-1094 DASDRQYPESVD
+1094 DASDRQYPESID
-1106 LDERQRNIL
+1106 LDEHQRDIL

-1160 LTNYDELLEGSSK
+1160 ITSYDEILEGSSK

-1212 SLLNSGYVLNEK
+1212 SLLNSGYILNEK
-1224 GEKIEGKDIFKGTR
+1224 GEKVEGKDIFKGTR
-1238 LEGLNTT
+1238 LKGLNTT

-1270 LINDLGVDEKTASEL
+1270 LINDLDVDEKTASEL

-1300 ENGHVDTNGGGFTG
+1300 ENGHIDTNGGGFTG

-1329 IRRVASK
+1329 IRRIASK

-1344 LIKRILNA
+1344 LIKRILKA
-1352 EKTGKPLSVSDIKE
+1352 EQTGKSLSVSDIKE

-1419 GIDQLNTI
+1419 GVDQLNTI

-1441 DNDGNISGEA
+1441 DNDGNISGEN
-1451 AQEFVEKASEV
+1451 AQEFVAKASEI

-1505 PTIVEAK
+1505 SDIVEAK

-1578 ENPRMPIARND
+1578 ENPRMPIVRND

-1609 KLPGFHAAQVTNIG
+1609 KLPGFHAAQVTNVG
-1623 FRAGG
+1623 WRAGG

-1634 LTPEQL
+1634 LTKEQL
-1640 INDADFKEFCKEKHI
+1640 KKDKDFQEFCKEK
-1655 VIRKENGKYKISDLT
+1655 KIAPSNTISKLT

-1679 ERNGSISYSKDLK
+1679 ERNGKISYNKDLK
-1692 YHQKVN
+1692 YHQDKN
-1698 PKTGKLEYAPYIEIM
+1698 GKYAPYIEIM

-1730 MKDDE
+1730 MTDAE
-1735 ILRELQ
+1735 ILKELQ

-1773 NGSTICV
+1773 NGSTIVV

-1810 KIHKIGGK
+1810 KIHKVK
-1818 KDKKGYN
+1818 YDKN
-1825 PAYKDRK
+1825 RTPS
-1832 PTYLDYYRYVMHKLD
+1832 YLDYYRYVMHKLD

-1877 NERYN
+1877 NDRYN
-1882 DALQALNIF
+1882 EALQALNAY
-1891 NIKAEANEL
+1891 NIEAESDEL
-1900 YEQSEEE
+1900 YEQSEEI
-1907 EDEVKSDELYNKSEI
+1907 EDEAKADELYNKSEVLKAIVDSEGLKDI
-1922 LDNLAESEGI
+1922 LD
-1932 VDILNKIQEG
+1932 KIQEG

-1947 KYRNSLKYDN
+1947 KYRNGLKYEN

-1970 NLIQEVYD
+1970 NLIQEIYD

-2016 YNAEGSISEQAAEDI
+2016 YNAEGSLSEQAAEDI

-2036 DSIEGSGIMSY
+2036 DSIEGSGIMTY
-2047 EEWSSLPAERRAS
+2047 EEWSALPAERRAN
-2060 RKERDN
+2060 RRQRDN
-2066 AILDAMEYILS
+2066 GILDAMEAILNN
-2077 DDDSLEEQLSRSNF
+2077 DDSLEEQLSRSNF

-2100 MLGDEYKDHKE
+2100 MLGKEYKLHKE
-2111 ARSPYNIFDQIAYQ
+2111 SRSPYNIFDQIAYQ

-2155 RELSSVYI
+2155 RELSSIYI
-2163 IYDRGDISNPDK
+2163 IYDRGDISNPEK
-2175 VVDRYNIDG
+2175 VVDRYNVDG
-2184 KSARVL
+2184 KSAKVI

-2234 APNVNSYTFGVY
+2234 APNVNTYTFGVY

-2290 NEAIKDI
+2290 NEAIKAI
-2297 ARDLDIEFDT
+2297 AKDLDVEFDT
-2307 YETVTNIL
+2307 YETITNIL
-2315 SKINEKYGDTFKEI
+2315 SKISEKYGDKFKDI
-2329 FGEKTSITL
+2329 FGEKASITL

-2350 SKLEARL
+2350 SKLRDRL
-2357 KGGEIASIRP
+2357 QDSRP
-2367 VEEIV
+2367 VEEI
-2372 RHIESWTR
+2372 
-2380 ASATKDTN
+2380 DTD
-2388 TLYVF
+2388 TL
-2393 TDNTDRD
+2393 
-2400 SGKPENVIDPN
+2400 
-2411 SPYAKKY
+2411 
-2418 GAGKHY
+2418 
-2424 PTRTQAVVRGLPN
+2424 
-2437 AMPISTQR
+2437 
-2445 WYHEGAKGDT
+2445 
-2455 GMWHDKDFDEFKKT
+2455 
-2469 IDEEVE
+2469 
-2475 AIKAEWKTGK
+2475 
-2485 YSSVAFGGEDGL
+2485 
-2497 FNGNISKISKERTPK
+2497 
-2512 LYDYLTKKYNELID
+2512 
-2526 FIKDNPSDNTAS
+2526 
-2538 ITEETI
+2538 
-2544 EHLFDLGTI
+2544 LFDLGTI
-2553 LQFHKINSI
+2553 LQFHKINSV

-2606 VAQEKSNKRSNPVL
+2606 VAQEKSNKRSNPIL
-2620 TVGGENMLESI
+2620 TVGGANMLEVV

-2653 AVLEM
+2653 AVLDM

-2669 SHLKY
+2669 AHLKY

-2683 AALIPTQ
+2683 AELIPTQ

-2713 SEELYNDFQ
+2713 SEDLYNDFQ

-2756 ETNRDEENARI
+2756 KTNRDEENARI

-2787 IVLFKVVDKNNPTQ
+2787 IVPFKVVDKNNPKQ
-2801 KEIEQFAQL
+2801 EEIEQFAQL
-2810 SPAQKVKWIQSNSA
+2810 SPAQKVKWIQANSA

-2834 SLYNPNARREK
+2834 SLYNPNARRERA
-2845 VGMQTIQYNDTGISL
+2845 GMQTIQYNDTGISL

-2874 NPFIKIAALDLVKY
+2874 NSFIRIAALDLVKY

-2925 INDIMNGL
+2925 INDVMNGL
-2933 NRPDSILS
+2933 NRPDSILT
-2941 AEKID
+2941 ADKID
-2946 QAYERFLRSKSDI
+2946 QAYERFLRSKADI
-2959 REIKTINTR
+2959 REIKTFKTT
-2968 EYTKKKYGMQGSVNG
+2968 EFAKKKYGVEGSVNG
-2983 MYLMQFVFDPN
+2983 MYLMRFTFNPD
-2994 KVKEGESEE
+2994 KVKEGESEQ
-3003 DAQIRQLNEW
+3003 DAYNRQLNEW

-3019 GGFLREDARTKRTTP
+3019 GGFLREDARTKRITP
-3034 NEYIRVNDV
+3034 NEYIRVNDI
-3043 TRGNLLYKIKDFGSI
+3043 TRGNLLYKIKDFTSI

-3092 AIIQQSFNEGYN
+3092 ALIQQSFNEGYN

-3119 RFEGA
+3119 RFKGA

-3130 TVDNPISKA
+3130 SVDNPMTKA

-3153 LNVVKTEIKKH
+3153 LNVAKTEIKKH
-3164 FIDGKSSEPIYVI
+3164 FIDEKNSEPIYVI
-3177 SSSINDFLFSKGVNY
+3177 SASINDFLFSKGVNY
-3192 SANIRLN
+3192 SANVRLN
-3199 FGDTASNFKI
+3199 FGDTASNFRI
-3209 VKPQS
+3209 VKPQNI
-3214 LSGAK
+3214 SGAK

-3233 VYYVALANAV
+3233 VYYVTPANAA

-3301 IDLVTQQV
+3301 IDLVTQQI
-3309 ASFAIAAAKRIKDDF
+3309 ASFSIAAAKRIKDDF

-3343 DKVQAAIANNVELY
+3343 DKVQAAIANDVELY

-3365 DIQAFKEKFTGWDEA
+3365 DIQAFKEKFEGWEQVD
-3380 NSEEIDMKS
+3380 SEDIDMKS
-3389 YINTIQNAKDIV
+3389 YINTINNARKLV
-3401 DRLPVGEA
+3401 EKLPVDKA

-3443 SMWAFHDIME
+3443 SMWMFHDIME

-3458 LQTILKDVMDDIEAK
+3458 LQTILKDVMGDIEAK
-3473 RYATIRRK
+3473 RYATVRRK

-3489 RLMRAAGM
+3489 RLMNAAGM
-3497 SNLDK
+3497 TNLDK

-3509 IIEDYSPEFI
+3509 IIEDYSPEFV

-3540 IQFLKAKNDY
+3540 IQFLKDKNDY

-3562 NQEYYI
+3562 SQEYYI

-3597 LIQYST
+3597 LLQYST
-3603 ENGIDDAIET
+3603 ENGIDDAIEA

-3619 QEMYNLRRKNYY
+3619 QEIYNLRRQNYY
-3631 VDSTGAL
+3631 VDSTGTL

-3644 NQPNANF
+3644 NQPNASF
-3651 TPEQKRELE
+3651 TPQQQRELE
-3660 LYSIESQKIMDAFI
+3660 LYSIESQQIMDAFI
-3674 EKIGELNAE
+3674 KQIGELNNQ

-3696 LKENLNVIEK
+3696 LKENLIVIER

-3720 SILDTNEQ
+3720 SILEANEK

-3743 LSQEEWELVD
+3743 LSTDPFDASTQN
-3753 SGMSFEDRVKSALTR
+3753 GPSFEDRVRDALTR
-3768 MAMSGN
+3768 MAMAGN

-3779 INHIISNKDNWVDP
+3779 INHIINDSNNWADPTVDP
-3793 TINPYDE
+3793 HDE

-3807 KLKPETI
+3807 KLKPEAV
-3814 KDIQDKVAA
+3814 KEIQDKVAA
-3823 KYKFKQNRRFTDRIL
+3823 KYKFTTNRRFTDRIL

-3845 TEVYTQEFYNMMR
+3845 TEVYTQEFYMMMR
-3858 SNGNENPA
+3858 SNGTENPA

-3890 FSKKN
+3890 FAKKN
-3895 IPATE
+3895 ISSDE

-3908 GQLFSELRQIHKNF
+3908 GILFGELRQIHRNF
-3922 GTTNGKDIADFIKD
+3922 GSTNGKDISDFIKN

-3969 YEYDKDGNLVL
+3969 YEYDKEGNLVL

-4005 YLDVQATEDRHL
+4005 YFDARATEDRHL

-4034 AEMQRKDEEERKST
+4034 AEMQRRDDEERKST
-4048 GDSTIF
+4048 GSSTIF

-4072 PLPCWTIKEYN
+4072 LLPCWTIKEYN

-4094 EWIPKAS
+4094 EWVPKSS

-4108 DGMQYG
+4108 DGTQYG
-4114 VYDPMH
+4114 IYDPIH

-4130 VSLAENYIK
+4130 LGLAENYIK
-4139 HSENRSNPHT
+4139 HDENRIRT
-4149 NYDNPIQLTDE
+4149 DVNYDNPVHLTDE

-4218 TNNGNK
+4218 TNNGTK
-4224 QFYDEIGYS
+4224 EFYSEIGYS
-4233 NDVTPLMPLTKLI
+4233 NDITPLMPLTKLI
-4246 RTSDSKDFNEP
+4246 RTSDSKEELDEKT
-4257 KPTRGQFPATP
+4257 KPTRSQYPPTS
-4268 DGQAQ
+4268 DGARE
-4273 FQTALDEWKSK
+4273 FQQALDEWKAK

-4289 DFNQKIHQDMLDR
+4289 DFNKKIHQDMLDR

-4314 AGRYNAIS
+4314 AGRYNAIY

-4334 LRDQKAFITSSRDDE
+4334 LRDQKAFIMSARDDE
-4349 NLKHDNR
+4349 NLKHDGR
-4356 RGDKDN
+4356 RGDKAH

-4383 LLFDQWKEQSGKLTR
+4383 LFFDQWKEQSGKLTR

-4452 SQGIISYGRALG
+4452 SQGIISYGRALD

-4560 LLEQDQIT
+4560 LLEPDQIT
-4568 ALEEE
+4568 ALEQE

-4599 YLHCSK
+4599 FLHCSK

-4613 KREALKEQSIKEF
+4613 KREALKKQSIKEF

-4646 VPNSQLDILSRNM
+4646 VPNSQLDQLSRNM
-4659 TSAGVT
+4659 TSAGVS

-4674 TQRTKL
+4674 TQRTRL

-4705 IMQYHKHLPMG
+4705 VMQYHKHLPMG

-4788 KFTTD
+4788 RFTTD
-4793 YDRANIRRNLGDL
+4793 YDRANIKRNLGDL

-4818 LIMAGDDDDDSIP
+4818 LIMTGDDDDDSIA

-4845 SFLYNPVGL
+4845 AFLYNPVGL
-4854 INESKK
+4854 VNEGKK

-4874 GISAIGNIAGI
+4874 GMSAIGNIAGI

-4913 RIPIWNGIRGIVEVP
+4913 RIPIWNGIRGIVDIP

-4952 D
+4952 DK

>member
-1 MDSCSLYL
+1 MDSCSLFL

-33 DYVIKEGEFTP
+33 DYVIKDGEFSP
-44 EFKEWYKKKFKKE
+44 EFKEWYKKKFKKDV
-57 LSVTSRT
+57 SVTSRT

-84 EMTEHRNTESE
+84 EMTEHRNTDTE

-103 YERGKAH
+103 YERGKSH

-125 IFEQE
+125 IFDQE

-149 FKLIAKKEN
+149 FDLIAKKEN
-158 ASISEIIEEFNALGD
+158 ASRNEIIEEFNALGD
-173 DVVIRDWI
+173 DVVVRDWL
-181 KEKLSKDG
+181 KEKLSTNG
-189 FGIVEQNLLAVWDEL
+189 FGIIEQNLLAVWDEL

-226 LFTEKAIDDDVVDSE
+226 LFTERAIDDDVVDNE
-241 KTDNPNGDGVST
+241 KGDTTEADNGST
-253 EDGVITSGVTDDTD
+253 GEDGVNSGVTDDTD
-267 KAISQANSHDGAYST
+267 KAITQANSHMGDFST
-282 FLKHLDQSPR
+282 FTKHLDQSPR

-303 ADVKK
+303 ADTKK

-331 ECARMLYSESMAFG
+331 ECAKVLYSESMAFG
-345 NPKMMIEAI
+345 NPKYMIEAI

-362 GYECFAKLADDLEA
+362 GFECFTKLADDLET

-435 IPQNTHSTIANNI
+435 IPQNNHSTIASNI
-448 NDYVTD
+448 EGYVTD
-454 IKTLQ
+454 IDNLQ
-459 ADYSARRIT
+459 ADYSARRISDT
-468 DKARRDYEKRYNDLL
+468 VRRQYEKRYNELL

-488 SIRAYFPSLDEEA
+488 SIRAYFPSLSEEA
-501 ILKYI
+501 IVKY
-506 VRNNDAKEDRVKNLE
+506 VTRNNDAKEDRVKNLE
-521 NIRNILDRVASLN
+521 NIRTILDRVKSINKN
-534 ANASTAYGIYEG
+534 AGISYNIYDG
-546 IQTQI
+546 IQTQ
-551 DDAKTHNAKVR
+551 AKNAREHNAKVR
-562 AASANPNLT
+562 AANANPNVT
-571 TSSEDYKDVNAL
+571 ISSEDFKDVNAI
-583 RTQDFLTP
+583 RNQDFITP
-591 ELNNDILLVKNM
+591 ELNSDIFLVKEM
-603 FKDYSIIQVSFNSTN
+603 FKNYSIVQVSFNSTN

-642 GDKDLVEKWGARKL
+642 GDKELVKQWGARKL

-665 ILLEERDARGNL
+665 ILLEERDNRGNL
-677 IHKGLFRRVGKDKIV
+677 IHKGLFRRVGNNGIEV
-692 CSDDCLDLLKFYLFD
+692 TDDCLDLLKFYLFD

-737 NPTPDTEGKKK
+737 NPTPDTEGKKQD
-748 EDTAIYFLR
+748 DTAIYFLR

-772 YSTKDLFTYSDE
+772 YSTKDLFTYPDE
-784 GIVKKFISN
+784 AVVRKFINN
-793 IIKSIPVTTQEII
+793 IIKDIPMLSAELNKELLGDASEEADKNNYTAEAALEVLTGRKLMYVNSKKINKVG
-806 DTYIDKTK
+806 DKT
-814 QDAIKEN
+814 
-821 VYSLEAAI
+821 YS
-829 DVLTER
+829 
-835 KDQKGRK
+835 K
-842 INLYVNDKVLSK
+842 
-854 VDGKGYTGI
+854 I
-863 VVQNE
+863 VVGNV
-868 NKNPILIIVKGDVE
+868 KLIVSGNLE
-882 KRGNR
+882 KRGTRQVLTNV
-887 TILNHPEIVSYHNMV
+887 TIEAWGNPGVRQLNAEYNTNEPEIP
-902 KGEFKRQ
+902 E
-909 FNIDLPNELP
+909 
-919 KGLTSALEE
+919 GLISALSE
-928 YYRKKL
+928 YYRKQL
-934 DKGETKFN
+934 DRGATIFN
-942 GKEYDNVPV
+942 GKKYDSVPQ
-951 RQVNTRSNVFKMVM
+951 RQVNTKSKVFHMVM

-983 ETNPDGSPKLYEE
+983 ETNDDGSPKLDDD
-996 GEKKGQPILKP
+996 GKPILKD

-1012 SAYDWYHKVGTIFKK
+1012 SAYDWYHKVGSIFKK

-1045 LFINGKKRNYL
+1045 LFVNGKKRNYL
-1056 MEVITQDSSYEGVDK
+1056 MDVITQDSSYEGADK
-1071 LNLLYGGADGK
+1071 LNLLYGGASGR
-1082 QNIKVTKIKDNN
+1082 QNIKVTKVKDATSP
-1094 DASDRQYPESVD
+1094 DGRQYPQDID
-1106 LDERQRNIL
+1106 LDSEQRAIL
-1115 EQAVVN
+1115 EQAVTN
-1121 FITDYLNQAQE
+1121 FITDYLNQAQD

-1147 EHVTDFAMNYFLT
+1147 DHVTEFAMNYFLT
-1160 LTNYDELLEGSSK
+1160 LTSYDEILEGSSK

-1206 SDHEVP
+1206 ADHETP
-1212 SLLNSGYVLNEK
+1212 SLLNSGYIIDENGKKV
-1224 GEKIEGKDIFKGTR
+1224 EGKDIFKDTR

-1270 LINDLGVDEKTASEL
+1270 LINELGVDEKSASEL
-1285 LYGRVKYDNGNIVKD
+1285 LYGKVKYDNGNIVKD
-1300 ENGHVDTNGGGFTG
+1300 KNGHVDTNGGGFTG

-1344 LIKRILNA
+1344 LIKRILKA

-1419 GIDQLNTI
+1419 GVDQLNTI

-1441 DNDGNISGEA
+1441 DNDGNISGEDA
-1451 AQEFVEKASEV
+1451 RTFVEKASEV

-1505 PTIVEAK
+1505 PTINEAK
-1512 NDFLTLMSENIY
+1512 QDFLTLMSENIY

-1532 ALEISYDRNGDIASM
+1532 ALEIQYDRNGDIASM

-1578 ENPRMPIARND
+1578 ENPRMPIVRND

-1609 KLPGFHAAQVTNIG
+1609 KLPGFHAAQVTNVG

-1634 LTPEQL
+1634 LTDEQL
-1640 INDADFKEFCKEKHI
+1640 NKDADFKEFCKEKKI
-1655 VIRKENGKYKISDLT
+1655 APSKKISKLT
-1670 RELFGNWIN
+1670 RELFGTWIN
-1679 ERNGSISYSKDLK
+1679 ERNGKISYSKDLK
-1692 YHQKVN
+1692 YHQDEKGNYV
-1698 PKTGKLEYAPYIEIM
+1698 PWVEVM

-1724 KGRWRN
+1724 KGRYRN
-1730 MKDDE
+1730 MTDAE
-1735 ILRELQ
+1735 ILAELQ

-1760 ACLMKVVGFIPDG
+1760 ACLMKVVGFLPDG

-1791 FDIDSVYGIQFNTY
+1791 FDIDSVYGIQFNTW
-1805 FDNDG
+1805 FDNEG
-1810 KIHKIGGK
+1810 RIHKVGYNK
-1818 KDKKGYN
+1818 NAKGYE
-1825 PAYKDRK
+1825 PYYKTK
-1832 PTYLDYYRYVMHKLD
+1832 TPNYVDYYRYVMHKID
-1847 EEELPENATTSIKEK
+1847 EEEVPENSTTSIREK
-1862 REEIKQYRDTYFRQS
+1862 REEIKSYRDTYFRQS

-1882 DALQALNIF
+1882 NALQALNAF
-1891 NIKAEANEL
+1891 NIEAEANEL
-1900 YEQSEEE
+1900 YDKADDLGETEEG
-1907 EDEVKSDELYNKSEI
+1907 DEAFNRAEVINNLIESPAIKDV
-1922 LDNLAESEGI
+1922 LD
-1932 VDILNKIQEG
+1932 KIQEG

-1947 KYRNSLKYDN
+1947 KYRNGLKYDN
-1957 KRQRALDKATDTR
+1957 KRQRSLDKAIDTR
-1970 NLIQEVYD
+1970 NMFQDLYD
-1978 TTSQLKSDDE
+1978 KTSQLKSDDE
-1988 FTQEVYDELNNRIK
+1988 FTQEVYDELNTRIK
-2002 NLLDRCKDMISLYN
+2002 NALDSVKDMISIYN
-2016 YNAEGSISEQAAEDI
+2016 YNADNTLTEQAAEEI
-2031 IDDIE
+2031 ADDLE
-2036 DSIEGSGIMSY
+2036 DVIKGSGIMTY
-2047 EEWSSLPAERRAS
+2047 EEWSALPAERRVS

-2066 AILDAMEYILS
+2066 GILDAMEAILMN
-2077 DDDSLEEQLSRSNF
+2077 DDSLEEQLSRSNF

-2100 MLGDEYKDHKE
+2100 MLGEEYKAHKE
-2111 ARSPYNIFDQIAYQ
+2111 SRSPYNIFDQIAYQ

-2150 VKPNV
+2150 VKPQI
-2155 RELSSVYI
+2155 RDISSVYV
-2163 IYDRGDISNPDK
+2163 IYDRGDIRNPEE
-2175 VVDRYNIDG
+2175 VVSRYNVDG
-2184 KSARVL
+2184 KSGKVL

-2206 NKNVAGKILTSYSS
+2206 NRNIAGKILTSYSS

-2234 APNVNSYTFGVY
+2234 APNVNTYTFGVY

-2269 RIVKAYNAGHS
+2269 RIINAYNAGHS

-2290 NEAIKDI
+2290 NEAIKGI
-2297 ARDLDIEFDT
+2297 AEDLEVEFDT
-2307 YETVTNIL
+2307 YDTITSIL
-2315 SKINEKYGDTFKEI
+2315 SAINEKYGDQFKEI
-2329 FGEKTSITL
+2329 FGEKASITL

-2350 SKLEARL
+2350 SKLEGRL
-2357 KGGEIASIRP
+2357 KNTGEFSTSRP
-2367 VEEIV
+2367 VEE
-2372 RHIESWTR
+2372 
-2380 ASATKDTN
+2380 
-2388 TLYVF
+2388 L
-2393 TDNTDRD
+2393 
-2400 SGKPENVIDPN
+2400 
-2411 SPYAKKY
+2411 
-2418 GAGKHY
+2418 
-2424 PTRTQAVVRGLPN
+2424 
-2437 AMPISTQR
+2437 
-2445 WYHEGAKGDT
+2445 
-2455 GMWHDKDFDEFKKT
+2455 
-2469 IDEEVE
+2469 
-2475 AIKAEWKTGK
+2475 
-2485 YSSVAFGGEDGL
+2485 
-2497 FNGNISKISKERTPK
+2497 
-2512 LYDYLTKKYNELID
+2512 
-2526 FIKDNPSDNTAS
+2526 
-2538 ITEETI
+2538 
-2544 EHLFDLGTI
+2544 LFDLGTV

-2592 DIYAALYKTDTDLQ
+2592 DIYSALYKTDTDLQ
-2606 VAQEKSNKRSNPVL
+2606 VAQEKSNKRSNPIL
-2620 TVGGENMLESI
+2620 TVNGENMLESV

-2669 SHLKY
+2669 SHIKY

-2683 AALIPTQ
+2683 AELIPTQ

-2702 KKLTDNFTGDI
+2702 RKLTDNFTGDI

-2722 KYLLNYIYNEMGIF
+2722 KYMLNYIYNEMGIF
-2736 SDRWNFEVTDGRL
+2736 SDKWNFEVTNGRL

-2756 ETNRDEENARI
+2756 ETDRDEENARI
-2767 FGYGMPDTIATVKG
+2767 FGYNMPDNIAYMEG
-2781 EGLNTE
+2781 EGLNAKE
-2787 IVLFKVVDKNNPTQ
+2787 IAFTVKDKNNPTQ
-2801 KEIEQFAQL
+2801 EEIDAFAKL

-2845 VGMQTIQYNDTGISL
+2845 VGMQTIQYDDTGISL

-2874 NPFIKIAALDLVKY
+2874 NPFIKMAALDLVKY

-2906 DNAVLYNEFGTN
+2906 DNAVLYNDFGTN
-2918 GYGFVED
+2918 GYGFAED

-2941 AEKID
+2941 SDKLD
-2946 QAYERFLRSKSDI
+2946 QAYERYLRSKQDI

-2968 EYTKKKYGMQGSVNG
+2968 EYTKKKYGIEGSVNG
-2983 MYLMQFVFDPN
+2983 MYVMRFTFNPD
-2994 KVKEGESEE
+2994 KVKEGESEQ
-3003 DAQIRQLNEW
+3003 DANIRQLNEW

-3019 GGFLREDARTKRTTP
+3019 GGFLREDARTKRITQ

-3078 EDNNKTLWHKDIYE
+3078 EDNNKNLWHKDIYE
-3092 AIIQQSFNEGYN
+3092 AIIQQSFNETYN

-3124 YYTKRT
+3124 YYVKRT
-3130 TVDNPISKA
+3130 SPDNPMAKS
-3139 AELQRAFNS
+3139 AELQKAFNS
-3148 GKDAS
+3148 NKDSS
-3153 LNVVKTEIKKH
+3153 LNVAKTEIKKH
-3164 FIDGKSSEPIYVI
+3164 FIDEKNSEPIYVI
-3177 SSSINDFLFSKGVNY
+3177 SSSISDYLFSKGVNY
-3192 SANIRLN
+3192 SANVRLN
-3199 FGDTASNFKI
+3199 FGDTASNFRI

-3219 KYLKDKINDKNRDY
+3219 KYLKDKINDKNKDY
-3233 VYYVALANAV
+3233 VYYVAQANAA

-3254 TVLDLDMAAV
+3254 SILDLDMSAV
-3264 DFMSSQ
+3264 DFMQSQ

-3277 DAINRLEKLRVFN
+3277 DAVNKLEKLRVFN
-3290 VKSRQE
+3290 VQSRQE

-3301 IDLVTQQV
+3301 IDLVTQQI
-3309 ASFAIAAAKRIKDDF
+3309 ASFSIAAAKRIKDDF

-3365 DIQAFKEKFTGWDEA
+3365 DIQAFKEKFSGWDEA
-3380 NSEEIDMKS
+3380 DSEEIDMKS
-3389 YINTIQNAKDIV
+3389 YINTIQNAKKIV
-3401 DRLPVGEA
+3401 DKLPVGEA

-3422 TNPIIMDGLVNIMDG
+3422 TNPIVMDGLVNIMDG

-3443 SMWAFHDIME
+3443 TMWQFHDIME

-3458 LQTILKDVMDDIEAK
+3458 LQTILKDVMGDIEAK
-3473 RYATIRRK
+3473 RYATVRRK

-3497 SNLDK
+3497 NNLDK

-3509 IIEDYSPEFI
+3509 IIEDYSPEFV

-3568 HKAQA
+3568 RKAKA
-3573 EKVMI
+3573 ERKMI
-3578 ENHPVL
+3578 EDYPVL

-3597 LIQYST
+3597 LLQYST
-3603 ENGIDDAIET
+3603 ENGIDDAIEA

-3619 QEMYNLRRKNYY
+3619 QEMYNLRRQNYY

-3638 KRRVSK
+3638 KRRMSK
-3644 NQPNANF
+3644 NQPNVSF
-3651 TPEQKRELE
+3651 TPAQQEELE
-3660 LYSIESQKIMDAFI
+3660 LYSTESQQIMEAFVKAI
-3674 EKIGELNAE
+3674 NELNTQ

-3696 LKENLNVIEK
+3696 LRENLNVIEK
-3706 FEKRDANGVPTVPQ
+3706 FEKRDENGIPTVPQ
-3720 SILDTNEQ
+3720 SVLETNEQ

-3743 LSQEEWELVD
+3743 LSSDAFDPDEEYGPTFEQRVQDALKR
-3753 SGMSFEDRVKSALTR
+3753 MS
-3768 MAMSGN
+3768 MSGN
-3774 GNFAE
+3774 GN
-3779 INHIISNKDNWVDP
+3779 INKVNQILRDADKRLGGKLR
-3793 TINPYDE
+3793 DE
-3800 RGILDAS
+3800 RGVVDAS
-3807 KLKPETI
+3807 KLTEDELKQ
-3814 KDIQDKVAA
+3814 IQDEVAR
-3823 KYKFKQNRRFTDRIL
+3823 KYKFTDNRRFTDRIL

-3845 TEVYTQEFYNMMR
+3845 TEVYTQEFYDMMR
-3858 SNGNENPA
+3858 SNGTENPA
-3866 YVNKITQINN
+3866 YVDKITQINN

-3890 FSKKN
+3890 FSKMSSS
-3895 IPATE
+3895 IDSIRE
-3900 VINDLRTL
+3900 LQVL
-3908 GQLFSELRQIHKNF
+3908 GNLFAELRRIHKNF
-3922 GTTNGKDIADFIKD
+3922 GTTNGAAIVGFIEN
-3936 NVEYDTNMSAFM
+3936 NVEYETNTSAFL
-3948 AQFAAV
+3948 AQFA
-3954 ATKDTMFKEAWKKVN
+3954 DISRRDSLFKEAWKKVN

-3980 DDDGNPVPNRF
+3980 NQRGEPIPNRF

-3996 KPKDSVRDR
+3996 KPRDSVRDR
-4005 YLDVQATEDRHL
+4005 FLDAQATEDRHL
-4017 IESVYRT
+4017 IDSVYRT
-4024 TVTRYYEDTR
+4024 TTTRYYEDTR
-4034 AEMQRKDEEERKST
+4034 AEMQRKDDEERKTNGS
-4048 GDSTIF
+4048 STIF

-4072 PLPCWTIKEYN
+4072 PLPCWTVKEYN
-4083 DSTLAAQNYKG
+4083 DSALAANNFKG
-4094 EWIPKAS
+4094 EWVPKSS

-4108 DGMQYG
+4108 DGYQYG
-4114 VYDPMH
+4114 TYDPMH

-4130 VSLAENYIK
+4130 LGLAENYIK
-4139 HSENRSNPHT
+4139 TADNRSNPRT
-4149 NYDNPIQLTDE
+4149 NYDNPVQLTDE

-4167 LKETL
+4167 IKETL

-4204 LLKEAGKLFGFGIS
+4204 LLKEASKLFGFGIS
-4218 TNNGNK
+4218 TNNGTK
-4224 QFYDEIGYS
+4224 EFYSEIGYS
-4233 NDVTPLMPLTKLI
+4233 EDITPLMPLTKLI
-4246 RTSDSKDFNEP
+4246 RTSDSKDFTKP

-4268 DGQAQ
+4268 EGATQYQA
-4273 FQTALDEWKSK
+4273 ALDEWKAE

-4289 DFNQKIHQDMLDR
+4289 DANKKIHQDMLDK

-4334 LRDQKAFITSSRDDE
+4334 LRDQKAFITSARDDE

-4356 RGDKDN
+4356 RGDKDH

-4383 LLFDQWKEQSGKLTR
+4383 LLFDQWKEESGKLTR

-4437 EFFSYSDWAKGTAEW
+4437 EFFSYSDWAKGTGEW

-4504 DAMFSPQTMGEHFMQ
+4504 DAMFMPQTMGEHFMQ

-4532 VKRPGSDDMTFMNQA
+4532 VKKPGSDGMTFMNQA
-4547 EYVRTKEAEMLTT
+4547 EYVRTKETEMLTT
-4560 LLEQDQIT
+4560 LLDDSQMQ

-4573 KARLSKDKDEL
+4573 KTRLSKDKNEL

-4599 YLHCSK
+4599 FLHCSK
-4605 QQRDAFYA
+4605 QQQDAFYA
-4613 KREALKEQSIKEF
+4613 KREALKKQSIKEF

-4659 TSAGVT
+4659 TSSGVNE
-4665 QAERLLGEF
+4665 AERLLGEF
-4674 TQRTKL
+4674 TQRTRL

-4733 IDKGMIWSIWDFLKL
+4733 IDKGMIWSVWDFLKL
-4748 NVDKIKVEQGLTD
+4748 NVDKIKVEKGLTD
-4761 ANIGAVQSLQMLL
+4761 ANVGAIQSLQMLL
-4774 SNSMAFLMNMRDTW
+4774 SNSMSFLMNMRDTW

-4793 YDRANIRRNLGDL
+4793 YDKANIRRNLGDL

-4818 LIMAGDDDDDSIP
+4818 LIMAGDDDDDSIG

-4854 INESKK
+4854 VNEGKK

-4874 GISAIGNIAGI
+4874 VMSATGNVAGI

-4898 GRFAGEHKLSVYIQR
+4898 GRFVGEHKLSVYIQR
-4913 RIPIWNGIRGIVEVP
+4913 RIPIWNGIRGIVDIP